1 MRGVQLAFPF
11 RGKSQKRA
19 KVGLDLIGRSYAEDD
34 YVTVTVIGICQNNE
48 GRVLVRR
55 RPGGTFS
62 MPVWLMRSIFREEER
77 KMARVA

>member
-1 MRGVQLAFPF
+1 MRGVQLTFPF
-11 RGKSQKRA
+11 RGKSQRRA
-19 KVGLDLIGRSYAEDD
+19 QVAFDLIGRSYAEGD

-48 GRVLVRR
+48 GRVLVSR

-77 KMARVA
+77 KMARAA